1 MIYILYMY
9 AQADVVV
16 ASRTDDQRR
25 NNETTAGAQWHN
37 ERKTCKSLKIP
48 ASPREVET
56 AARRTWS
63 VYGQTKQTKFYPAS
77 PHVCMLEA
85 PEQQRMKRTQLGSRW
100 LYNRRLR
107 GTRTTKSESHVKTM
121 CGAWRFEDAP
131 GTPRQLSVEW
141 QALRQHGVQDHPAA
155 PRVRL
160 EAVVPLAANDS
171 HTTEAAAAA
180 APRMQRK
187 NNDKNENGGR
197 KQSHENRK

>member
-1 MIYILYMY
+1 MY

-25 NNETTAGAQWHN
+25 NNETTAGAQKWHN

-63 VYGQTKQTKFYPAS
+63 VYGQTTQTKIYPSS

-107 GTRTTKSESHVKTM
+107 GTRTTKGESHVKTM
-121 CGAWRFEDAP
+121 CVVLGGLKTHLGHLDSSLSNGRLCVNMVYSTTPQLHASALKPSYPWRQTIA
-131 GTPRQLSVEW
+131 TRQKRRRRRHRECNG
-141 QALRQHGVQDHPAA
+141 RTTTKM
-155 PRVRL
+155 R
-160 EAVVPLAANDS
+160 
-171 HTTEAAAAA
+171 TEA
-180 APRMQRK
+180 
-187 NNDKNENGGR
+187 EN
-197 KQSHENRK
+197 SDENRK